1 MADSS
6 LTEIFGE
13 PISVYTRAQAIADG
27 VLVDLSALAPDVC
40 AQHYKYPVACTAA
53 VWAIVDA
60 AVKHPRWMND
70 LKGVVHDLLWMSR
83 ARPVQRMG
91 PSQVLFEVIVRGA
104 GRQSVFTFKMVCGP
118 GDDASPVMTLM
129 LPEED

>member
-40 AQHYKYPVACTAA
+40 AQHYKHPLACTAA
-53 VWAIVDA
+53 VWAVIDA

-70 LKGVVHDLLWMSR
+70 LNGVVHDVLWMSHE
-83 ARPVQRMG
+83 RPVQRMG
-91 PSQVLFEVIVRGA
+91 PSTVLFEVIIKGA
-104 GRQSVFTFKMVCGP
+104 GLQSVFTFKLACGP